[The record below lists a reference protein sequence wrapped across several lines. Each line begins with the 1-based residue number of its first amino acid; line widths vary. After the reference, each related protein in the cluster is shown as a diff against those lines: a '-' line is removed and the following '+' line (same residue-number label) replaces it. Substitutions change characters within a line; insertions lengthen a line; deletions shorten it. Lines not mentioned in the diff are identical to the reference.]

1 MNKRLIVILL
11 IALSL
16 SSLVIYSK
24 NSITSKRF
32 SQKTNLMLNS
42 KTYDLLVKE
51 KGIVLTPEIIKKMV
65 GLEENYQLMNQASEK
80 VKPVAVAV
88 LDSGVYPHEDL
99 TIPLNKIIAFKD
111 FVNNYAE
118 PYDDYGHG
126 TFISGLIAGE
136 GPNYKGIFPKAN
148 IVGVKVLN
156 NVGEGSLFNTINGI
170 NWVIQNKE
178 KYNIKVINI
187 SYGFDKLSSN
197 AIDALESAI
206 TKADEAG
213 LVIVS
218 SVGNKDVKDAM
229 KLNDRPIYP
238 SAFDRVIS
246 VGAMDYVTNSSVFS
260 SYSYKIAPYTITF
273 KNKMM
278 ALKPDFILPGTKILS
293 LSSDSEYLPSYD
305 LDLNN
310 KYKVESGSS
319 LSAAILSGVIAKL
332 FEQFP
337 SKSNIEIKAIV
348 LRNRDPIINY
358 YIAKQKQYLN
368 LEEGIGE

>member
-11 IALSL
+11 IALFL

-24 NSITSKRF
+24 NSKTSKRF

-51 KGIVLTPEIIKKMV
+51 KGIVITPEIIKKMV

-126 TFISGLIAGE
+126 TFISGLITGE

-170 NWVIQNKE
+170 NWVIENKE

-197 AIDALESAI
+197 AIDALENAI

-358 YIAKQKQYLN
+358 FFAKQKQYLN